1 MLNLELMSMA
11 ELDDLAERLKTEKE
25 RRDVATR
32 REYYGKVIQ
41 AIKDYQAVIGAPIH
55 VAVWNEGPSE
65 WTDDAYMT
73 INDDNNI
80 EVVI

>member
-1 MLNLELMSMA
+1 MINLELMSMA
-11 ELDDLAERLKTEKE
+11 ELNDLAERLKTEKE

-41 AIKDYQAVIGAPIH
+41 AVKDYQAVIGAPIH

-73 INDDNNI
+73 INDDGNI

>member
-1 MLNLELMSMA
+1 MSMT

-73 INDDNNI
+73 IDDNGNI

>member
-1 MLNLELMSMA
+1 MINLELMSMA

-55 VAVWNEGPSE
+55 VAVWNEGPNE
-65 WTDDAYMT
+65 WIDDAYMT
-73 INDDNNI
+73 INDDGNI